1 MPPRDLLVPAF
12 HVLHHPPLLMHRPAV
27 WPARLPLEVP
37 DDSCLAHVAIQQQG
51 REKGGEVDPV
61 QLSADDLAR
70 LAEVEPA
77 FVERAIQAG
86 ALQKRE
92 TVGGFGIQDAAR
104 LRFLRAWDAAG
115 LAVETIGDL
124 IAQGEL
130 PFSFMDVPVMAAQPR
145 LPSTYEEFCTQQGIE
160 LSTVRRLHDALGFTP
175 AGPADHVREDDL
187 VVVELLQ
194 QLLAVGADEEVAL
207 RLLRTYADALRRLT
221 QAEADLYESQI
232 EEPLRRAGATEQDL
246 LDTSGM
252 TGAQLPPLF
261 QQTLLAVYR
270 RHRQHVWLDHSI
282 GHLERILEANGLHRR
297 LEAPPCVCFV
307 DLTGYTRLTEERGDA
322 AAAELAGRLAALVEG
337 ISRRHGGRPVR
348 WLGDG
353 GMFVF
358 REPDAAVAAAIDMVA
373 QAEHSGLPPTHIG
386 IHCGPVVFQDGD
398 IYGSTVNIAARLSAR
413 AGPGEVLLSRPVAD
427 HIPRPGRLEPVGA
440 VELKGVAQP
449 LQVWRWSR
457 S

>member
-1 MPPRDLLVPAF
+1 
-12 HVLHHPPLLMHRPAV
+12 
-27 WPARLPLEVP
+27 
-37 DDSCLAHVAIQQQG
+37 
-51 REKGGEVDPV
+51 VDQT

-92 TVGGFGIQDAAR
+92 TAGGFAIQDAAR
-104 LRFLRAWDAAG
+104 LRFLKAWDAAG
-115 LAVETIGDL
+115 LKVEVIGDL
-124 IAQGEL
+124 IAKGEL
-130 PFSFMDVPVMAAQPR
+130 PFSFMDAPTMGAQPR
-145 LPSTYEEFCTQQGIE
+145 LPSTYQEFCTERGIE
-160 LSTVRRLHDALGFTP
+160 LSTVQRLHDALGFTP
-175 AGPADHVREDDL
+175 PAASDDVREDDL
-187 VVVELLQ
+187 VVVELFQ
-194 QLLAVGADEEVAL
+194 QFVAAGAEEAAAL

-221 QAEADLYESQI
+221 QAEAEVYEAQI
-232 EEPLRRAGATEQDL
+232 EEPQRQAGATEQDL
-246 LDTSGM
+246 LNQSGLVGM
-252 TGAQLPPLF
+252 HLVPLL
-261 QQTLLAVYR
+261 QQTLVAVYR

-282 GHLERILEANGLHRR
+282 GHLERILEAKGLHQR

-307 DLTGYTRLTEERGDA
+307 DLTGYTRLTEEQGDA
-322 AAAELAGRLAALVEG
+322 AAADLAGRLAALVEG

-358 REPDAAVAAAIDMVA
+358 REPAAAVAAATDMVA
-373 QAEHSGLPPTHIG
+373 QAEHSGLPPTHTG

-413 AGPGEVLLSRPVAD
+413 AAPGEVLVSKPVAD
-427 HIPRPGRLEPVGA
+427 RIGQPGRLEPVGV

-449 LQVWRWSR
+449 LEVWRCPS
-457 S
+457 

>member
-1 MPPRDLLVPAF
+1 MEQPR
-12 HVLHHPPLLMHRPAV
+12 
-27 WPARLPLEVP
+27 
-37 DDSCLAHVAIQQQG
+37 
-51 REKGGEVDPV
+51 
-61 QLSADDLAR
+61 LSADDLAR

-77 FVERAIQAG
+77 FVQRAIQAG
-86 ALQKRE
+86 ALQPGG
-92 TVGGFGIQDAAR
+92 TVRGFGVQDAAR
-104 LRFLRAWDAAG
+104 LRFLKAWDAAG
-115 LAVETIGDL
+115 LTVEAIADL
-124 IAQGEL
+124 IARGEL

-145 LPSTYEEFCTQQGIE
+145 LPSTYQEFCAERGID
-160 LSTVRRLHDALGFTP
+160 LSMVQRLHDALGFTP
-175 AGPADHVREDDL
+175 PAASDQVRDDDL

-194 QLLAVGADEEVAL
+194 ELLAVGAEESAVL

-221 QAEADLYESQI
+221 QAEADLYEAQV
-232 EEPLRRAGATEQDL
+232 EERLRQAGATEQDL

-297 LEAPPCVCFV
+297 LDAPPCVCFV
-307 DLTGYTRLTEERGDA
+307 DLTGFTRLTEEQGDA

-358 REPDAAVAAAIDMVA
+358 RDPDAAVTAAAEMVA
-373 QAEHSGLPPTHIG
+373 QAPDSGLPPTHIG
-386 IHCGPVVFQDGD
+386 IHRGPVVFQDGD

-413 AGPGEVLLSRPVAD
+413 AAPGEVLVSRPVAD
-427 HIPRPGRLEPVGA
+427 RIGQPGRLQPVGE

-449 LQVWRWSR
+449 LEVWRFD
-457 S
+457 

>member
-1 MPPRDLLVPAF
+1 MDRA
-12 HVLHHPPLLMHRPAV
+12 
-27 WPARLPLEVP
+27 
-37 DDSCLAHVAIQQQG
+37 
-51 REKGGEVDPV
+51 

-77 FVERAIQAG
+77 FVQRAIQAG
-86 ALQKRE
+86 ALQHRAM
-92 TVGGFGIQDAAR
+92 VGGFGIQDAAR
-104 LRFLRAWDAAG
+104 LRFLKAWDTAG
-115 LAVETIGDL
+115 LKVETIGDL

-145 LPSTYEEFCTQQGIE
+145 LPSTYQDLCTQRGIG
-160 LSTVRRLHDALGFTP
+160 LSMVQQLHDALGFTP
-175 AGPADHVREDDL
+175 PAASDHVREDDL
-187 VVVELLQ
+187 VVIELLR
-194 QLLAVGADEEVAL
+194 QLLAVGAEEAAAL
-207 RLLRTYADALRRLT
+207 RLLRTYADVLRRLT
-221 QAEADLYESQI
+221 QAEADLYEAQV
-232 EEPLRRAGATEQDL
+232 EEPLRQAGATEQDL

-270 RHRQHVWLDHSI
+270 QHRQHVWLDHSI
-282 GHLERILEANGLHRR
+282 GHLERILEAKGLHQRPGT
-297 LEAPPCVCFV
+297 PPCVCFV
-307 DLTGYTRLTEERGDA
+307 DLTGFTRLTEEQGDA
-322 AAAELAGRLAALVEG
+322 VAAELAGRLAALVEG
-337 ISRRHGGRPVR
+337 ISRRYAGRPVR

-358 REPDAAVAAAIDMVA
+358 REPDAAVAAATEMVT
-373 QAEHSGLPPTHIG
+373 QARDSGLPPTHIG

-413 AGPGEVLLSRPVAD
+413 AAPGEVLVSKPVAD
-427 HIPRPGRLEPVGA
+427 RIAQPGRLEPVGV

-449 LQVWRWSR
+449 LEVWQWS

>member
-1 MPPRDLLVPAF
+1 
-12 HVLHHPPLLMHRPAV
+12 
-27 WPARLPLEVP
+27 
-37 DDSCLAHVAIQQQG
+37 
-51 REKGGEVDPV
+51 VDRA

-77 FVERAIQAG
+77 FVQRAMQAG
-86 ALQKRE
+86 ALQNQE
-92 TVGGFGIQDAAR
+92 PAGGFGIQDAAR
-104 LRFLRAWDAAG
+104 LWFLKAWDTAG
-115 LAVETIGDL
+115 LKVEAIGDL

-145 LPSTYEEFCTQQGIE
+145 LPGTYQDLCAQQGIE
-160 LSTVRRLHDALGFTP
+160 LSMVQRLHDALGFTP
-175 AGPADHVREDDL
+175 PAASDHVREDDL
-187 VVVELLQ
+187 VVIELLR
-194 QLLAVGADEEVAL
+194 QLLAVGAEESAAL

-221 QAEADLYESQI
+221 QAEADLYEFQV
-232 EEPLRRAGATEQDL
+232 EEKLRQGGATEQDL

-282 GHLERILEANGLHRR
+282 GHLERILEAKGLHQR
-297 LEAPPCVCFV
+297 LGIPPCVCFV
-307 DLTGYTRLTEERGDA
+307 DLTGYTRLTEEQGDA
-322 AAAELAGRLAALVEG
+322 VAAELAGRLAALVEG
-337 ISRRHGGRPVR
+337 ISRRYAGRPVR

-358 REPDAAVAAAIDMVA
+358 REANAAVGAATEMVT
-373 QAEHSGLPPTHIG
+373 QAEDSGLPPTHIG

-398 IYGSTVNIAARLSAR
+398 IYGSTVNVAARLSAR
-413 AGPGEVLLSRPVAD
+413 AAPGEVLVSKPVAD
-427 HIPRPGRLEPVGA
+427 RIAQPGRLEPVGV

-449 LQVWRWSR
+449 LEVWRCPTDPALGG
-457 S
+457 

>member
-1 MPPRDLLVPAF
+1 MDRA
-12 HVLHHPPLLMHRPAV
+12 
-27 WPARLPLEVP
+27 
-37 DDSCLAHVAIQQQG
+37 
-51 REKGGEVDPV
+51 

-77 FVERAIQAG
+77 FVQRAMQAG
-86 ALQKRE
+86 ALKNQE
-92 TVGGFGIQDAAR
+92 LAGGFGIQDAAR
-104 LRFLRAWDAAG
+104 LRFLKAWDTAG
-115 LAVETIGDL
+115 LKVETIGDL

-145 LPSTYEEFCTQQGIE
+145 LPSTYQDLCTQRGIE
-160 LSTVRRLHDALGFTP
+160 LSMVQQLHDALGFTP
-175 AGPADHVREDDL
+175 PAASDYVREDDL
-187 VVVELLQ
+187 VVIELLR
-194 QLLAVGADEEVAL
+194 QLLAVGAEEPAAL

-221 QAEADLYESQI
+221 QAEVDLYEAQV
-232 EEPLRRAGATEQDL
+232 EEPLRQAGATEQDL

-261 QQTLLAVYR
+261 QQTLVAVYR

-282 GHLERILEANGLHRR
+282 GHLERILEAKGLHRR
-297 LEAPPCVCFV
+297 LATPPCVCFV
-307 DLTGYTRLTEERGDA
+307 DLTGYTRLTEEQGDA

-337 ISRRHGGRPVR
+337 ISRRYAGRPVR

-353 GMFVF
+353 GMLVF
-358 REPDAAVAAAIDMVA
+358 READAAVGAATEMVTQA
-373 QAEHSGLPPTHIG
+373 QDSGLPPTHIG

-413 AGPGEVLLSRPVAD
+413 AAPGEVLVSKPVAD
-427 HIPRPGRLEPVGA
+427 RIAQPGRLEPVGV

-449 LQVWRWSR
+449 LEVWRCPADPALGG
-457 S
+457 